1 MNKYAQKIGRLAR
14 GVAKNFTL
22 EYTEVLKQRL
32 AKARKKRW
40 PKK

>member
-1 MNKYAQKIGRLAR
+1 MNKNASALGKLAR
-14 GVAKNFTL
+14 GKPKHFSKEDIEKFTL
-22 EYTEVLKQRL
+22 RL